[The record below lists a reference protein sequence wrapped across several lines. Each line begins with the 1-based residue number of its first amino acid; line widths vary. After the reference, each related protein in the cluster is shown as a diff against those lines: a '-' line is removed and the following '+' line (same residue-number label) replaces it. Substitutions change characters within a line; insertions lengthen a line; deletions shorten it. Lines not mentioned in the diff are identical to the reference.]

1 MGSGIG
7 AVLVLVAAWLTFAPP
22 GALASSR
29 RFDLSI
35 AQEKLVNSTGGS
47 TASSSHLVFDPSK
60 SKRLSWHPRIF
71 LYEGFLSD
79 MECDH
84 LVSMGRGNMESSLAF
99 TDGDRNSSYNNIED
113 IVVSK
118 IEDRISLWSFLPKE
132 NGESIQVLKY
142 GVNRSG
148 SIKEEPKSSS
158 GAHRLATILMYLS
171 DVKQGGE
178 TVFPRSEMKDA
189 QAKEGA
195 PSQCSGY
202 AVRPAK
208 GNAILLFNLRPDGE
222 TDKDSQYE
230 ECPVL
235 EGEKWLA
242 IKHINLRKFDYP
254 KSSLA
259 SEDECTDEDDRCV
272 SWAASGECDRN
283 PVFMIGSSDYYGS
296 CRKSCRV
303 C

>member
-7 AVLVLVAAWLTFAPP
+7 AVLVLVAAWLAFAPP

-47 TASSSHLVFDPSK
+47 TASSSHLVYPSK

-84 LVSMGRGNMESSLAF
+84 LVSTGRGNMESSLAF

-132 NGESIQVLKY
+132 NGENIQVLKY
-142 GVNRSG
+142 GVNRRG
-148 SIKEEPKSSS
+148 SIKEEPKSST
-158 GAHRLATILMYLS
+158 GGHWLATILIYLS

-222 TDKDSQYE
+222 IDKDSQYE

-242 IKHINLRKFDYP
+242 IKHIHLRKLDSP

-272 SWAASGECDRN
+272 RWAASGECDRN

>member
-1 MGSGIG
+1 
-7 AVLVLVAAWLTFAPP
+7 
-22 GALASSR
+22 
-29 RFDLSI
+29 
-35 AQEKLVNSTGGS
+35 
-47 TASSSHLVFDPSK
+47 
-60 SKRLSWHPRIF
+60 
-71 LYEGFLSD
+71 
-79 MECDH
+79 
-84 LVSMGRGNMESSLAF
+84 
-99 TDGDRNSSYNNIED
+99 
-113 IVVSK
+113 
-118 IEDRISLWSFLPKE
+118 
-132 NGESIQVLKY
+132 
-142 GVNRSG
+142 
-148 SIKEEPKSSS
+148 
-158 GAHRLATILMYLS
+158 
-171 DVKQGGE
+171 
-178 TVFPRSEMKDA
+178 MKDA

-208 GNAILLFNLRPDGE
+208 GNALLLFNLRPDGE
-222 TDKDSQYE
+222 IDKDSQYE

-242 IKHINLRKFDYP
+242 IKHIHLRKLDSP

>member
-1 MGSGIG
+1 MVQLLQAHTLFLILQNQRDSHGI
-7 AVLVLVAAWLTFAPP
+7 
-22 GALASSR
+22 
-29 RFDLSI
+29 
-35 AQEKLVNSTGGS
+35 Q
-47 TASSSHLVFDPSK
+47 
-60 SKRLSWHPRIF
+60 
-71 LYEGFLSD
+71 GFLSD

>member
-7 AVLVLVAAWLTFAPP
+7 AVLVLVAAFLALAPP
-22 GALASSR
+22 CAMASSR

-35 AQEKLVNSTGGS
+35 AQEKIANTTSDS
-47 TASSSHLVFDPSK
+47 TASSSQLVLDPSK
-60 SKRLSWHPRIF
+60 SKRLSWHPRVF

-84 LVSMGRGNMESSLAF
+84 LVTMARGNMESSLVV
-99 TDGDRNSSYNNIED
+99 TDGARNSSYNNIED
-113 IVVSK
+113 ALVSK
-118 IEDRISLWSFLPKE
+118 IEERISLWSFLPKE
-132 NGESIQVLKY
+132 YGESIQLLKY
-142 GVNRSG
+142 VVNRNG
-148 SIKEEPKSSS
+148 NIKDEPKSSS
-158 GAHRLATILMYLS
+158 GGNRLATIFMFLS

-189 QAKEGA
+189 QAEEGA
-195 PSQCSGY
+195 PSQCAGY

-222 TDKDSQYE
+222 TDQDSQYE

-242 IKHINLRKFDYP
+242 IKHIHLRKNDPP
-254 KSSLA
+254 KSLLA
-259 SEDECTDEDDRCV
+259 SEDECTDEEDRCV

-283 PVFMIGSSDYYGS
+283 PVFMIGSPDYYGS